1 MYIYITFIDTS
12 SVKFYITY
20 INTFSAD
27 FRKTASF
34 YFYNSP
40 PPPLSNCFLRQWDT
54 FYNPNKRILKP
65 CSIFKT
71 KKDLW
76 I

>member
-40 PPPLSNCFLRQWDT
+40 PST
-54 FYNPNKRILKP
+54 FKLLPTPMGYILQPK
-65 CSIFKT
+65 
-71 KKDLW
+71 
-76 I
+76 